1 MKAAL
6 ITMVIAVLVFAFVR
20 DALDPLSGPL
30 FPIL

>member
-6 ITMVIAVLVFAFVR
+6 IAMVITVLVVAFVL